1 MKKSAEDSSM
11 ESGSSDK
18 LQEHEC
24 NETEIDGTSSESIAM
39 PDLNDVDF
47 APDIFIP
54 REIDLDKIYQ
64 QIWDKESID
73 ISNAIVEGFS
83 LKEFRKKFDMEP
95 DAQVEIMGFHANGTT
110 FRSIPD
116 IDRVNGLS
124 IDMANAKIT
133 GVVSF
138 NDAEFSVGGAD
149 FSNVEFAGHGV
160 LFRNCS
166 FGDGNISFAHSQFGD
181 GNIVFSNSK
190 FGDGNKDFS
199 YAKFGNG
206 KVDFKKIKFG
216 SGNIDFA
223 RAVFGNGEKD
233 FSYSDTDF
241 GDLLFL
247 STKFN
252 NGNVYFMGSKFGDG
266 SVDFFRAKFGNG
278 NIDMSYVNYGKG
290 NINFSSVKFGDGDAI
305 FFNSAFG
312 DGELNFNKAVF
323 GDGNKDF
330 SKSNLGKGKVDF
342 SRAKFGEGP
351 IDFSSIYFG
360 DGQVDFSEVKIN
372 AARVDFSN
380 GILENGDLE
389 FSNSDFGKA
398 FLIFNKFKFQQNKVS
413 FYNCIISKASFH
425 GCQFNNY
432 TDFRVAECNYL
443 DLRNT
448 IFRDVIDLKPDN
460 TANVIIETLVLAE
473 AKNSGTIFNDWKLNN
488 VKNWITSQEGTTNS
502 QKAEQFRL
510 LKENYRNIG
519 QYEDEDL
526 SYVEFKRHEMKAIL
540 LREHLKHRNS
550 KVKKTID
557 WITYFF
563 KWLVYDQTGKYGT
576 SPGRVLMS
584 MLVVFVIFSFLYY
597 ICQDIPHFEHR
608 LDPVTNMA
616 YDYSTTVVDA
626 VYFSA
631 YNLLIIGY
639 EDYHPAGI
647 TGFLS
652 VVESFLGLF
661 LMSFFTVAFVR
672 KILR

>member
-1 MKKSAEDSSM
+1 MSKSVEDNLHKTDSSNDRNDL
-11 ESGSSDK
+11 EKEDPQIIDNDLDSD
-18 LQEHEC
+18 
-24 NETEIDGTSSESIAM
+24 SI
-39 PDLNDVDF
+39 PELDHVEFDK
-47 APDIFIP
+47 DIYLP
-54 REIDLDKIYQ
+54 REVDLDEIYQ
-64 QIWDKESID
+64 KIWDKESVD
-73 ISNAIVEGFS
+73 VSNAIVDGFS
-83 LKEFRKKFDMEP
+83 LKEYRRKFDMEP
-95 DAQVEIMGFHANGTT
+95 EAQVEIVGFHANGTT

-116 IDRVNGLS
+116 MDKNDGLAIDL
-124 IDMANAKIT
+124 ANAKIT
-133 GVVSF
+133 GVVNF
-138 NDAEFSVGGAD
+138 LDAEFSPGGAD
-149 FSNVEFAGHGV
+149 FSYVEFAGHGV
-160 LFRNCS
+160 IFRNCK
-166 FGDGNISFAHSQFGD
+166 FGDGNISFAHAKFGD

-199 YAKFGNG
+199 YAKFGDG
-206 KVDFKKIKFG
+206 KVDFKKITYGF
-216 SGNIDFA
+216 GNIDFA

-233 FSYSDTDF
+233 FSYSDTDH

-266 SVDFFRAKFGNG
+266 SIDFFRAKFGNG

-290 NINFSSVKFGDGDAI
+290 NINFSSVKFGDGDTI
-305 FFNSAFG
+305 FFNSDFG
-312 DGELNFNKAVF
+312 DGELNLSKAVF

-330 SKSNLGKGKVDF
+330 SKSKLGNGKVDF
-342 SRAKFGEGP
+342 SRTKFGDGP
-351 IDFSSIYFG
+351 IDFSEVDYG
-360 DGQVDFSEVKIN
+360 EGQVDFSEVRIN

-380 GILENGDLE
+380 GRIKSGDLE
-389 FSNSDFGKA
+389 FNESDFGKA
-398 FLIFNKFKFQQNKVS
+398 FLIFNRFKFRQNKVS
-413 FYNCIISKASFH
+413 FYNCKMGKASFH
-425 GCQFNNY
+425 ACQFNNY
-432 TDFRVAECNYL
+432 TDFRVAECKHL

-448 IFRDVIDLKPDN
+448 IFRDVIDLKPD
-460 TANVIIETLVLAE
+460 TKAEVQIETLVLAE
-473 AKNSGTIFNDWKLNN
+473 AKNSGTIFNDWKANK

-526 SYVEFKRHEMKAIL
+526 SYVEFKRHEMKAKL
-540 LREHLKHRNS
+540 LSDHLKHRNS
-550 KVKKTID
+550 KLKKFFD
-557 WITYFF
+557 WIKYFF

-576 SPGRVLMS
+576 SPGRVLVS
-584 MLVVFVIFSFLYY
+584 MFMVFLLFTMLYY
-597 ICQDIPHFEHR
+597 ICQDIPHFENGMTPTAELTH
-608 LDPVTNMA
+608 
-616 YDYSTTVVDA
+616 DYSTTFTDA